1 MGQSGLDN
9 PGTLAT
15 FGTQVTG
22 RSQKKK
28 QQKNTNTHT
37 HTPQHSKL
45 NRWST

>member
-1 MGQSGLDN
+1 MGQSGIDN

-22 RSQKKK
+22 RRQKK
-28 QQKNTNTHT
+28 NHT

>member
-22 RSQKKK
+22 RSQKTKNKK
-28 QQKNTNTHT
+28 TQTHT